1 MKSYFAVSF
10 FIVCFLCTQ
19 ALSGPA
25 RAPQQEAKCFYKQTN
40 DQTNDQTNYEIKTAK
55 INETVGENIN
65 ETVDDST
72 ILLCTDADCLTTV
85 EAQDGTRYKCVEAD
99 TWKVNNSRYY
109 FSGGAW
115 HDANDENWEP
125 PQEVCALGEI
135 RYNGDCISCEK
146 LTGASNATTTS
157 PFASNLYE
165 CYLPKDNE
173 YMDDKGIFTY
183 TANCVIT
190 CTDETQE
197 YCTSA

>member
-25 RAPQQEAKCFYKQTN
+25 RAPQQEAKCFYKKNN
-40 DQTNDQTNYEIKTAK
+40 DETKYAAK
-55 INETVGENIN
+55 INEIVTTKTAVN
-65 ETVDDST
+65 
-72 ILLCTDADCLTTV
+72 LCTQSDCDATV
-85 EAQDGTRYKCVEAD
+85 EKGKLYKCVGPN
-99 TWKVNNSRYY
+99 TWLEVIINSSGYY
-109 FSGGAW
+109 YLDGVW
-115 HDANDENWEP
+115 HKDGDPVEDKTL
-125 PQEVCALGEI
+125 CALGEI

-157 PFASNLYE
+157 PTASNLYE

-183 TANCVIT
+183 TANCDIT

>member
-10 FIVCFLCTQ
+10 FIVFFLGTQ

-25 RAPQQEAKCFYKQTN
+25 RAPQQEAKKCFYKQN
-40 DQTNDQTNYEIKTAK
+40 NEIKTAK
-55 INETVGENIN
+55 IN

-72 ILLCTDADCLTTV
+72 ILLCTDADCSTTE

-99 TWKVNNSRYY
+99 TWQVNNSRYY

-135 RYNGDCISCEK
+135 RYNGNCISCEK

-183 TANCVIT
+183 TADCSIT
-190 CTDETQE
+190 CTDETKE

>member
-25 RAPQQEAKCFYKQTN
+25 RAPQQEAKCFYKQNN
-40 DQTNDQTNYEIKTAK
+40 DETKDETKYEAK
-55 INETVGENIN
+55 INETV
-65 ETVDDST
+65 TVSIT
-72 ILLCTDADCLTTV
+72 TKLCTNADCLTTV
-85 EAQDGTRYKCVEAD
+85 EAQDGTRHKCVGPN
-99 TWKVNNSRYY
+99 TWEEVIINSSGYY
-109 FSGGAW
+109 YLDGAW
-115 HDANDENWEP
+115 HDANDENWEQ

-135 RYNGDCISCEK
+135 RYNGNCISCEK

-165 CYLPKDNE
+165 CYLPEKNE

-183 TANCVIT
+183 TADCFIT